1 MGTITQ
7 GSEGPYPGPEFGGFH
22 TVWRTG
28 PGTGRTA
35 QRAAFPH
42 RKHVDLSTKQGRRS
56 PDSRTTTKYGE
67 LGFVLDVSSF
77 PWIHVRSLPACV
89 HDKMKRAFKL
99 SRKWTLPG
107 KQAPAARIHGAPN
120 GPPMKCGRKVQGG
133 CSRKPLRATPFEL
146 LLEKRKTGHDETN
159 LRTEYPRRRFPGHR
173 RKKRH
178 LRRKNRQ

>member
-22 TVWRTG
+22 PTWRTG
-28 PGTGRTA
+28 PGTGRA
-35 QRAAFPH
+35 YRP
-42 RKHVDLSTKQGRRS
+42 RRGRRS

-89 HDKMKRAFKL
+89 RDKMKRAFKL

-133 CSRKPLRATPFEL
+133 CSRKPLRATPFAPCAG
-146 LLEKRKTGHDETN
+146 KS
-159 LRTEYPRRRFPGHR
+159 HR
-173 RKKRH
+173 Q
-178 LRRKNRQ
+178 KNHQAIIGEAQNWTR